1 MTDFRPKVTF
11 FAKKTMNPFSG
22 KWTVERTEP
31 GPHLKL
37 FGSRYDYMRNPRN
50 GKTERMIII
59 ESRDAVNIVALT
71 PERELVMVRQ
81 YRFGI
86 HDYTL
91 ELPGGL
97 VETDEGAGEAA
108 RRELLEETGYAGD
121 TWTYLGR
128 IASNPVFMNSYIE
141 HWMVEGAQLKSAQ
154 HLDDGEEVFV
164 ELVPLQKARRMLLDG
179 SFIHPHAASGLLR
192 FFVQLGL
199 VK

>member
-1 MTDFRPKVTF
+1 
-11 FAKKTMNPFSG
+11 MNQYSG

-71 PERELVMVRQ
+71 PQRELVMVRQ

-97 VETDEGAGEAA
+97 VEAGEAPAVAA
-108 RRELLEETGYAGD
+108 RRELLEETGYAGK

-128 IASNPVFMNSYIE
+128 IASNPVFMDSYIE
-141 HWMVEGAQLKSAQ
+141 HWMVEGAAPESVQL
-154 HLDDGEEVFV
+154 LDDGEEVFV
-164 ELVPLQKARRMLLDG
+164 ELVPLQKARRMLLEG
-179 SFIHPHAASGLLR
+179 AFIHPHAASGLLR

-199 VK
+199 LE